1 MAGGSA
7 RPGAW
12 DASTHNTRDLG
23 TTGTRWRALYG
34 MTGDFTTS
42 LTVATKPITP
52 SPDAA
57 NIIEFRANGLYA
69 AAGAV
74 TDIWV
79 NTTGDTMTGDLNMT
93 ANVLPTVTN
102 TRDLGTTALRWRK
115 LWGVNG
121 ELSGSL
127 TATNTGSNPATIG
140 ALRLPSAAPGIIAWR
155 NAANTGDLA
164 LQTDAFDVLTYVGN
178 PIVTYALGDVR
189 YITAATANTNYVELP
204 ATR

>member
-1 MAGGSA
+1 MLTSSA
-7 RPGAW
+7 AIAAPSA
-12 DASTHNTRDLG
+12 A
-23 TTGTRWRALYG
+23 
-34 MTGDFTTS
+34 FTTS

-102 TRDLGTTALRWRK
+102 VRDLGSTSLRWRK
-115 LWGVNG
+115 LWAVDG
-121 ELSGSL
+121 EFTNVPTVGGTALPTLATNDARYLNLAGGTLTGPTMFQTASSL
-127 TATNTGSNPATIG
+127 T
-140 ALRLPSAAPGIIAWR
+140 
-155 NAANTGDLA
+155 
-164 LQTDAFDVLTYVGN
+164 VLST
-178 PIVTYALGDVR
+178 
-189 YITAATANTNYVELP
+189 YITGMN
-204 ATR
+204 